1 MNVCI
6 LMSFI
11 FLDIEANLRVGAFKD
26 RKAAIVL
33 INDAFS
39 MYFIL
44 SVSKR
49 NIYRVMASQKACT
62 AKVFIYFLNELLNL
76 RNRVEIEN
84 DSIKCFV
91 MDNASIHKTAQVEQ
105 FAKKKSIRLLTIS
118 PYSPALNGAETVI
131 QSIKSKVKKR
141 RSQGR

>member
-11 FLDIEANLRVGAFKD
+11 FLDIEANLRVEAFKD

-33 INDAFS
+33 TNDAFS

-44 SVSKR
+44 AVSKR
-49 NIYRVMASQKACT
+49 HIYGVMASQKACT
-62 AKVFIYFLNELLNL
+62 AKVFIHFLNELLNL
-76 RNRVEIEN
+76 RNRIEIEN
-84 DSIKCFV
+84 DSSKCFV

-118 PYSPALNGAETVI
+118 PYSPALNGAEIVI
-131 QSIKSKVKKR
+131 QSIKSKMKKR